1 MKEENIK
8 GEYQRKVDKSL
19 IPTCNIMGVNIAAI
33 NMNWLLKYL
42 DANLSDIKGDYICVS
57 NVHTTVT
64 SYEDAAYCA
73 VQNGGLMAIPD
84 GGPLSSVGRKR
95 GYSDMDRT
103 TGPSLMGEIFKIS
116 AEKGYRHYF
125 YGSTEETL
133 KLLEE
138 KLQENYPGIQIAG
151 MYANGPSSA
160 VVVGDRAY
168 IVDFGPGVVR
178 QASAAYFNGIDA
190 LRPDL
195 LTVAFC
201 THLHTD
207 HTAGYPDLIFT
218 PWVLERP
225 VPLKV
230 FGPKGMQ
237 HMTDHILKAYETDID
252 FRINGFEKANESGY
266 RVEVTEIESGIIYKD
281 DRVTV
286 EAFPVS
292 HGTLEC
298 YGYKFITPDKTIVIT
313 GDTAPLDIV
322 AEKAKDCDILLHEVE
337 YAAGISCREPKWQK
351 YHREVHT
358 LSTDLAQVAKKA
370 NPKLLVT
377 YHRIYHMNIQ
387 DNRKNLAAEMAWR
400 DEAILDE
407 IREAGYEGYVV
418 NGKDLDIF

>member
-1 MKEENIK
+1 MFGI
-8 GEYQRKVDKSL
+8 YPI
-19 IPTCNIMGVNIAAI
+19 IPQYFGIMGISAFKLMCLGIVLFACIFLGI
-33 NMNWLLKYL
+33 SRTL
-42 DANLSDIKGDYICVS
+42 
-57 NVHTTVT
+57 VT
-64 SYEDAAYCA
+64 SCW
-73 VQNGGLMAIPD
+73 
-84 GGPLSSVGRKR
+84 
-95 GYSDMDRT
+95 
-103 TGPSLMGEIFKIS
+103 
-116 AEKGYRHYF
+116 H
-125 YGSTEETL
+125 
-133 KLLEE
+133 
-138 KLQENYPGIQIAG
+138 IQIA
-151 MYANGPSSA
+151 
-160 VVVGDRAY
+160 
-168 IVDFGPGVVR
+168 FGIWLIIM
-178 QASAAYFNGIDA
+178 FIN
-190 LRPDL
+190 
-195 LTVAFC
+195 
-201 THLHTD
+201 TD

-218 PWVLERP
+218 PWVLERS

-377 YHRIYHMNIQ
+377 YHRIYHMNVQ